1 MSGTAN
7 FEVSDEQRRSFDD
20 NGYLITAPLF
30 DSATLASVQDEF
42 QRMWDEDIAK
52 AEQTGSAADVEF
64 ARLRP
69 FFSQLEKRS
78 SVCVAFCRHPQLVAL
93 ARQMLGDELDLTWNQ
108 AIVKPP
114 AKGKPFAWH
123 QDGYYA
129 VNNAHAK
136 DADPKLVL
144 GGKSQI
150 TYWIA
155 ITRTTIE
162 NGTIWVVPGL
172 HKQGLL
178 PHLWSQEQRE
188 WQCQF
193 DSSGKIPCELQLG
206 QVLVFTNLVPHS
218 SGPNISNEVRMAYQ
232 IGYGIPGVLKNSYQ
246 LPVLRA
252 GKVVESMM

>member
-1 MSGTAN
+1 MNSTTTL
-7 FEVSDEQRRSFDD
+7 S
-20 NGYLITAPLF
+20 ITADQRCSFEEKGCFVTEPLF
-30 DSATLASVQDEF
+30 DSATLAAMQGEF

-52 AEQTGSAADVEF
+52 AEQTGSATDVEF

-69 FFSQLEKRS
+69 FFSHLEKRS
-78 SVCVAFCRHPQLVAL
+78 PVCAAFCRHPQLVTL
-93 ARQMLGDELDLTWNQ
+93 AQQMLGDELDLTWNQ

-123 QDGYYA
+123 QDGFYA
-129 VNNAHAK
+129 VNGNHAK
-136 DADPKLVL
+136 DADPNLAL

-162 NGTIWVVPGL
+162 NGTLWVVPGL
-172 HKQGLL
+172 HKQGLF

-193 DSSGKIPCELQLG
+193 DSSGKIPCELQPG
-206 QVLVFTNLVPHS
+206 QVLVFTNLVPHC

-232 IGYGIPGVLKNSYQ
+232 IGYGIPGVLKNNYQ
-246 LPVLRA
+246 IPVLRA
-252 GKVVESMM
+252 GKAVESLA